1 MKRQLILTLIILAA
15 TLLVGLACEYGSQQI
30 ARTYQND
37 LLPVALALSEEDWDN
52 ALLRTENI
60 YSDWQK
66 QNRIVQLWVNHK
78 DIDDVTAGLIDL
90 RAALLS
96 RDFDAALRA
105 CGQCI
110 ENFGHLHHRDAFTLR
125 NIL

>member
-1 MKRQLILTLIILAA
+1 MKRQLILTLILLAV
-15 TLLVGLACEYGSQQI
+15 TLLVGIACEYGSLRI
-30 ARTYQND
+30 ARTFQND
-37 LLPVALALSEEDWDN
+37 LLSVALALTEEDWDN
-52 ALLRTENI
+52 ALMRTESI
-60 YSDWQK
+60 RSEWQK

-96 RDFDAALRA
+96 QDFPAALSA
-105 CGQCI
+105 CGQCV

>member
-1 MKRQLILTLIILAA
+1 MKRQLILTLVLLAV
-15 TLLVGLACEYGSQQI
+15 TLLVGLACEYGSLQV

-37 LLPVALALSEEDWDN
+37 LLSVALALSEEDWDN
-52 ALLRTENI
+52 ALLHTENI
-60 YSDWQK
+60 CVGWQK
-66 QNRIVQLWVNHK
+66 QSRIVQLWINHK
-78 DIDDVTAGLIDL
+78 DIDDVAAGLIDL

-96 RDFDAALRA
+96 RDFSAALSA
-105 CGQCI
+105 CGQCV